1 MTPALGWRFNRQDVW
16 WKRLISRHANQ
27 VRNMVLGQSIRDTG
41 CSVRIFP
48 RDLALRLPV
57 FHGVH
62 RFVGPLLLREGC
74 RLVQVPVRDR
84 ARSHGRSHYNLWNR
98 SFGVLLDLLGVAWLM
113 HRPLRYEPLP
123 LGGFRRGGGQHRTCH
138 YTARPCAIAWRTEPC
153 QTWHSGL

>member
-1 MTPALGWRFNRQDVW
+1 
-16 WKRLISRHANQ
+16 
-27 VRNMVLGQSIRDTG
+27 MVLGQSIRDTG

-74 RLVQVPVRDR
+74 RLVQVPVRHR

-98 SFGVLLDLLGVAWLM
+98 SFGGFLTCL
-113 HRPLRYEPLP
+113 ELP
-123 LGGFRRGGGQHRTCH
+123 G
-138 YTARPCAIAWRTEPC
+138 
-153 QTWHSGL
+153 